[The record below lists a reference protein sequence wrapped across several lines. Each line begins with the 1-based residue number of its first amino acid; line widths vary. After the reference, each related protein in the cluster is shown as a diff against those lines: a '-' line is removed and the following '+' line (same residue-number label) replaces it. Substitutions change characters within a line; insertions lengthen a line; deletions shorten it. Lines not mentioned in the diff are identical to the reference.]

1 LHVESGGCP
10 GIRLREEE
18 GTRYDQRSR
27 DMGKCVL
34 IIHQNAGIR
43 NLIADMFVDT
53 GGHVTAIEEVA
64 RGLVV
69 AASNR
74 FDLIIVDRSFVC
86 RNGESLPDWL
96 KKSGVEAPVITA
108 APEDAWIGGGQM
120 MELSVAQDM

>member
-1 LHVESGGCP
+1 
-10 GIRLREEE
+10 
-18 GTRYDQRSR
+18 
-27 DMGKCVL
+27 MGKHVL
-34 IIHQNAGIR
+34 IIHQNAEIR
-43 NLIADMFVDT
+43 RLIADMFEDT
-53 GGHVTAIEEVA
+53 GSDVVAIEEIA

-86 RNGESLPDWL
+86 RNGESLSDWL

-120 MELSVAQDM
+120 VMESAVLVQGS